1 MKIRNKIKTNL
12 NITTRF
18 LVTLIFIVTIELF
31 INLVFWNQ
39 VILYTKGNFIAPTPE
54 KFTLNF
60 SKYVDFKN
68 GIPFVK
74 EEGIRQIQENNVW
87 IQIVDENFRE
97 VYSFKK
103 PGTVPVKYIPIKF
116 ANIYKYDIANS
127 SIFIGEK
134 KYGSRNF
141 SYIIGFPLNRVAKH
155 SLVFN
160 PSSLRSFFW
169 NGVLLLLG
177 MDILVAVIISYFVF
191 GKKMGKPLQNIVN
204 GIDELSKGSYET
216 NYQEKGVYKGVFSN
230 LNNLGRTLGENKKK
244 REELDKI
251 RSTWISSI
259 SHDLKT
265 PLSSI
270 KGYAEIMKDPDY
282 TFSKDEIQQ
291 YSEIIYNKST
301 YIQSLIQDLNLTYK
315 LKNKA
320 IPLKK
325 EETNMTLLLQDTIVE
340 ILNNPLYSNKNVNFY
355 PEDENIKAFVDKKF
369 LRRALSNLILNAII
383 HNKDNVQINISIYK
397 KDKIHITIKDNG
409 RGIPEKDLN
418 YVFERYYRGTNT
430 SSSTEGSGLG
440 MAISKQIID
449 AQGGSI
455 NIESTLGEG
464 TTISIIL

>member
-1 MKIRNKIKTNL
+1 MKIRNKIKTNW

-18 LVTLIFIVTIELF
+18 LVTLIFIVIIELF
-31 INLVFWNQ
+31 VNLFWGGQMTTYNNW
-39 VILYTKGNFIAPTPE
+39 ISIYPTPE

-60 SKYVDFKN
+60 SKYVGFKN
-68 GIPFVK
+68 QTPFIK
-74 EEGIRQIQENNVW
+74 EDGIRQVQKNGAW
-87 IQIVDENFRE
+87 IQIIDENFRE

-103 PGTVPVKYIPIKF
+103 PGTVSVKYTPIEF
-116 ANIYKYDIANS
+116 AHIYKYDIANS

-134 KYGSRNF
+134 EHGSRSF

-155 SLVFN
+155 TLVFN
-160 PSSLRSFFW
+160 PSSLRRFFW

-177 MDILVAVIISYFVF
+177 IDILVAVIISYFVF
-191 GKKMGKPLQNIVN
+191 GKRMGKPLQNIIN
-204 GIDELSKGSYET
+204 GIDELSRGNYET
-216 NYQEKGVYKGVFSN
+216 NYLEKGVYKGVFSN
-230 LNNLGRTLGENKKK
+230 LNNLGRTLRENRKK
-244 REELDKI
+244 REELDKM
-251 RSTWISSI
+251 RDTWISSI

-315 LKNKA
+315 FKNKA
-320 IPLKK
+320 VPLKK
-325 EETNMTLLLQDTIVE
+325 EETNMTLLLQDTIIE

-355 PEDENIKAFVDKKF
+355 PEDENIEAFVDKKF
-369 LRRALSNLILNAII
+369 LRRALANLILNAII
-383 HNKDNVQINISIYK
+383 HNRDSVQIDISIYK

-430 SSSTEGSGLG
+430 NSCTEGSGLG

>member
-1 MKIRNKIKTNL
+1 MKIRNKIKTNW

-18 LVTLIFIVTIELF
+18 LVTLIFIVIIELF
-31 INLVFWNQ
+31 INLLFWNQ
-39 VILYTKGNFIAPTPE
+39 IILYTKENFTAPTPE

-60 SKYVDFKN
+60 SKYMAFKN

-103 PGTVPVKYIPIKF
+103 PSTVPVKYIPIKF
-116 ANIYKYDIANS
+116 AHIYKYDIANS

-155 SLVFN
+155 TLVFN

-204 GIDELSKGSYET
+204 GIDELSKGAYGT

-230 LNNLGRTLGENKKK
+230 LNNLGKTLGENKKK

-325 EETNMTLLLQDTIVE
+325 EEANMTLLLQNTIIE

-355 PEDENIKAFVDKKF
+355 PENENIKAFVDKKF
-369 LRRALSNLILNAII
+369 LRRALINLILNAII
-383 HNKDNVQINISIYK
+383 HNKDNVQIDISIYK

>member
-1 MKIRNKIKTNL
+1 MKIRNKIKTNW

-18 LVTLIFIVTIELF
+18 LVTLIFIVIIELF
-31 INLVFWNQ
+31 INLLFWNQ
-39 VILYTKGNFIAPTPE
+39 VILYTKGNFTAPTPE

-60 SKYVDFKN
+60 SKYVAFKN

-74 EEGIRQIQENNVW
+74 EEGIRQIQENSVW
-87 IQIVDENFRE
+87 IQIIDENFRE

-103 PGTVPVKYIPIKF
+103 PSTVPVKYIPIKF
-116 ANIYKYDIANS
+116 AHIYKYDIANS

-134 KYGSRNF
+134 KHGDRNF
-141 SYIIGFPLNRVAKH
+141 SYIIGFPLNKVAKH
-155 SLVFN
+155 TLVFN

-169 NGVLLLLG
+169 NGVLLLII
-177 MDILVAVIISYFVF
+177 MDILVAIILSYFVF
-191 GKKMGKPLQNIVN
+191 GKRMAKPLQNIIN
-204 GIDELSKGSYET
+204 GIDELSRGNYET
-216 NYQEKGVYKGVFSN
+216 NYKEKGVYKGVFSN
-230 LNNLGRTLGENKKK
+230 LNNLGKTLKENRKK
-244 REELDKI
+244 REELDNT

-270 KGYAEIMKDPDY
+270 KGYAEIMKDPEY
-282 TFSKDEIQQ
+282 TFSKEEIHQ
-291 YSEIIYNKST
+291 YSEIIYNKSS

-320 IPLKK
+320 VPLKK
-325 EETNMTLLLQDTIVE
+325 EETNMTLLLQNTIIE

-355 PEDENIKAFVDKKF
+355 PEDENTKAFVDKKL

-383 HNKDNVQINISIYK
+383 HNTDTVQIDISIYK

-409 RGIPEKDLN
+409 RGIPEKDLD

-430 SSSTEGSGLG
+430 SSSIEGSGLG

-464 TTISIIL
+464 TIISITL

>member
-1 MKIRNKIKTNL
+1 MKIRNKIKTNW

-18 LVTLIFIVTIELF
+18 LVTLVFIIIIELF
-31 INLVFWNQ
+31 INLLFWNQ
-39 VILYTKGNFIAPTPE
+39 LILYTKKNFTAPTPE

-60 SKYVDFKN
+60 SKYMAFKN
-68 GIPFVK
+68 GMPFVK
-74 EEGIRQIQENNVW
+74 EEGIRQIKKNSAW

-97 VYSFKK
+97 MYSFKK
-103 PGTVPVKYIPIKF
+103 PAAVPVKYIPIKF
-116 ANIYKYDIANS
+116 AHIYKYDTANS

-134 KYGSRNF
+134 KYGGRSF

-155 SLVFN
+155 TLVFN

-177 MDILVAVIISYFVF
+177 MDILVAIIISYFVF
-191 GKKMGKPLQNIVN
+191 GKRMGKPLQNIIN
-204 GIDELSKGSYET
+204 GIDELSKGAYET

-230 LNNLGRTLGENKKK
+230 LNNLGKTLGENRKR
-244 REELDKI
+244 REELEKM
-251 RSTWISSI
+251 RATWISSI

-282 TFSKDEIQQ
+282 AFSKEEIQQ
-291 YSEIIYNKST
+291 YSEIIYNKSS
-301 YIQSLIQDLNLTYK
+301 YIQSLIEDLNLTYK

-320 IPLKK
+320 VPLKK
-325 EETNMTLLLQDTIVE
+325 EETNITLLLQDTIIE

-369 LRRALSNLILNAII
+369 LKRALGNLILNAII
-383 HNKDNVQINISIYK
+383 HNKDSVQIDISIYK
-397 KDKIHITIKDNG
+397 KNRIHITIKDNG
-409 RGIPEKDLN
+409 RGISEKDLK
-418 YVFERYYRGTNT
+418 YIFERYYRGTNT
-430 SSSTEGSGLG
+430 SSSIEGSGLG

-449 AQGGSI
+449 AQDGSI
-455 NIESTLGEG
+455 NIESALGKG
-464 TTISIIL
+464 TTINIIL